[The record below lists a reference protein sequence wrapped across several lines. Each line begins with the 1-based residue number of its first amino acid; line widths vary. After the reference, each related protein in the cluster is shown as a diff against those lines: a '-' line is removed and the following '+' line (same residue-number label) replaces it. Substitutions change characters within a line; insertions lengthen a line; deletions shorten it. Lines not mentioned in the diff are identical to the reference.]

1 MGFAAGSD
9 SKKLT
14 CNTGAPRFHPW
25 LKKSPGEGSSNPLQY
40 LAWRISCA
48 EDPGGLQSMGLQK
61 SQTRLS
67 D

>member
-40 LAWRISCA
+40 LAWRISWA
-48 EDPGGLQSMGLQK
+48 EEPDGL
-61 SQTRLS
+61 
-67 D
+67 